1 MSLLASS
8 SVIEIEMSTSFAM
21 ATALFVLANIWMVS
35 LYKIFE
41 KAGESGGKA
50 FVPILNILTLL
61 ELIKRPGWWVFLL
74 LLPGI
79 NLVAA
84 LVICMDTAA
93 LFRKD
98 KCFGVGLLLFPQIV
112 WPVLGFGSAE
122 YQGVPED
129 DGVSLWSDAWRRL
142 SQNRMALAS
151 SVVFVVIIYLCV
163 FGPMVFSGHSGEAN
177 NLENAFQKP
186 SFTHWFGTDDLGR
199 DIFVRTLEGGRISL
213 VVGFLATAVSLVIG
227 VVYGSFAGYI
237 GGRTDAFLMRI
248 VDILYSLP
256 FTIFVI
262 LLMVLFG
269 RNFILLFVAIGFVEW
284 LTMARIV
291 RAQIMALKDTEFVE
305 SARALGYGNL
315 RIIFGHLLPN
325 ILGPVIIYAS
335 LTVPAVMLLEA
346 VLSFLGL
353 GVQPPMSSW
362 GLLIKDGAEK
372 IDVYPWLLI
381 FPALFFSAT
390 LFSLN
395 FIGDGLRDAL
405 DPKSSKD

>member
-1 MSLLASS
+1 
-8 SVIEIEMSTSFAM
+8 MSTAE
-21 ATALFVLANIWMVS
+21 T
-35 LYKIFE
+35 
-41 KAGESGGKA
+41 
-50 FVPILNILTLL
+50 
-61 ELIKRPGWWVFLL
+61 
-74 LLPGI
+74 
-79 NLVAA
+79 NLQHEEGA
-84 LVICMDTAA
+84 
-93 LFRKD
+93 
-98 KCFGVGLLLFPQIV
+98 
-112 WPVLGFGSAE
+112 
-122 YQGVPED
+122 
-129 DGVSLWSDAWRRL
+129 SLWTDAWRRL
-142 SQNRMALAS
+142 AQNRMA
-151 SVVFVVIIYLCV
+151 VIATVIFGLIILLCLIGPLL
-163 FGPMVFSGHSGEAN
+163 FGQHSGETN

-186 SFTHWFGTDDLGR
+186 SGSHWFGTDDLGR
-199 DIFVRTLEGGRISL
+199 DVFVRTLEGGRISL
-213 VVGFLATAVSLVIG
+213 AVGFLATAVSLVIG
-227 VVYGSFAGYI
+227 VVYGSFAGYV

-262 LLMVLFG
+262 LLMVMFG

-305 SARALGYGNL
+305 AARALGYSNL

>member
-1 MSLLASS
+1 
-8 SVIEIEMSTSFAM
+8 MSTAE
-21 ATALFVLANIWMVS
+21 T
-35 LYKIFE
+35 
-41 KAGESGGKA
+41 
-50 FVPILNILTLL
+50 
-61 ELIKRPGWWVFLL
+61 
-74 LLPGI
+74 
-79 NLVAA
+79 NLQHEEGA
-84 LVICMDTAA
+84 
-93 LFRKD
+93 
-98 KCFGVGLLLFPQIV
+98 
-112 WPVLGFGSAE
+112 
-122 YQGVPED
+122 
-129 DGVSLWSDAWRRL
+129 SLWTDAWRRL
-142 SQNRMALAS
+142 AQNRMA
-151 SVVFVVIIYLCV
+151 VIATVIFGLIILLCLIGPLL
-163 FGPMVFSGHSGEAN
+163 FGQHSGETN

-186 SFTHWFGTDDLGR
+186 SGSHWFGRDDLGR
-199 DIFVRTLEGGRISL
+199 DVFVRTLEGGRISL
-213 VVGFLATAVSLVIG
+213 AVGFLATAVSLVIG
-227 VVYGSFAGYI
+227 VVYGSFAGYV

-262 LLMVLFG
+262 LLMVMFG

-305 SARALGYGNL
+305 AARALGYGNM

>member
-1 MSLLASS
+1 
-8 SVIEIEMSTSFAM
+8 MSTAE
-21 ATALFVLANIWMVS
+21 TNLQ
-35 LYKIFE
+35 YKE
-41 KAGESGGKA
+41 GA
-50 FVPILNILTLL
+50 
-61 ELIKRPGWWVFLL
+61 
-74 LLPGI
+74 
-79 NLVAA
+79 
-84 LVICMDTAA
+84 
-93 LFRKD
+93 
-98 KCFGVGLLLFPQIV
+98 
-112 WPVLGFGSAE
+112 
-122 YQGVPED
+122 
-129 DGVSLWSDAWRRL
+129 SLWTDAWRRL
-142 SQNRMALAS
+142 AQNRMA
-151 SVVFVVIIYLCV
+151 VIATVIFGLIILLCLIGPLL
-163 FGPMVFSGHSGEAN
+163 FGQHSGETN

-186 SFTHWFGTDDLGR
+186 SGSHWFGTDDLGR
-199 DIFVRTLEGGRISL
+199 DVFVRTLEGGRISL
-213 VVGFLATAVSLVIG
+213 AVGFLATAVSLVIG
-227 VVYGSFAGYI
+227 VVYGSFAGYV

-262 LLMVLFG
+262 LLMVMFG

-305 SARALGYGNL
+305 AARALGYGNL